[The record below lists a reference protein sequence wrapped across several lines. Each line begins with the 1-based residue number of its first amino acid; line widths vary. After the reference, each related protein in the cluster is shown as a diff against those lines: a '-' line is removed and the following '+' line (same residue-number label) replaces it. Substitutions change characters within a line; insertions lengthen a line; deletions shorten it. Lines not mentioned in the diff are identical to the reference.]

1 MLSVL
6 IQIVETTS
14 NVMKIKLSGDICHP
28 GMIEMEVDSIKDL
41 LAILERKEG
50 KLIDE
55 EDEFKIDDEQSDCLM
70 FIWDGHIF
78 DEQGNEI

>member
-1 MLSVL
+1 
-6 IQIVETTS
+6 
-14 NVMKIKLSGDICHP
+14 MKIKLSGDICHP